1 MSKIKTYNDL
11 IAIGDN
17 DKERLDFI
25 RQCITEHEASDLF
38 KQAKIGNE
46 YMSGQNTTIVN
57 YQKTLV
63 TKTGQIVQDKWS
75 PNHKTASNFFNR
87 FVTQETQ
94 YLLGNGV
101 TWQNESTG
109 KKLGDDFDVRL
120 QQAAKAALSGALAFG
135 FFNVDH
141 VEVFSIAGTAADPTY
156 FRPLYDENNGSLRAG
171 IRYWRLDTSKPLRAT
186 LYEEDGFT
194 ECIWNRREENG
205 KTDEEGI
212 ILQPKRA
219 YKLNTVTTEADGT
232 KIYSGENYPSF
243 PIIPL
248 WGNPLHQS
256 ELIGLREKIDAYDLL
271 QNGFVNDLDSA
282 QIYWIIKN
290 ANGIDNEELAQFLD
304 QLKSMHAA
312 NTGDLTDIQ
321 PVTVDIPYNA
331 REVILTRLERQ
342 LYKDYKALDA
352 DSIASGATTATQ
364 IKAAYEPME
373 IKSCEFEGCVLDF
386 LYGLLKVAGIDNEKP
401 SFTRTRIVNT
411 QEEVQIVLTAAS
423 YLGEEYTIRKI
434 LTLLG
439 DGDKADKIIQEH
451 DANEME
457 RMAGV
462 LNGLSGRNNGNAYQ
476 RAGSVG
482 EPGVQES

>member
-1 MSKIKTYNDL
+1 VRKIKTYNDL
-11 IAIGDN
+11 VDVGDG
-17 DKERLDFI
+17 DRERLDFI
-25 RQCITEHEASDLF
+25 RQCITAHEASDLF
-38 KQAKIGNE
+38 KTAKIGNE
-46 YMSGQNTTIVN
+46 YLKEQNTTIVN
-57 YQKTLV
+57 AQKTLV

-101 TWQNESTG
+101 TWQSESTG
-109 KKLGDDFDVRL
+109 KKLGQDFDVRL
-120 QQAAKAALSGALAFG
+120 QQVAKAALAGGLAFG
-135 FFNVDH
+135 FFNIDH
-141 VEVFSIAGTAADPTY
+141 VEIFAPAGTSVDPAY
-156 FRPLYDENNGSLRAG
+156 FIPLYDENNGSLRAG

-194 ECIWNRREENG
+194 ECIWNRRDVNG
-205 KTDEEGI
+205 KTDEEGA

-219 YKLNTVTTEADGT
+219 YKLNTKTTEADGT

-256 ELIGLREKIDAYDLL
+256 ELVGLREKIDAYDLL

-290 ANGIDNEELAQFLD
+290 ANGADNEELAQFLD
-304 QLKSMHAA
+304 QLRSMHAA
-312 NTGDLTDIQ
+312 NTGEMTDIQ
-321 PVTVDIPYNA
+321 PVTIDIPYNA
-331 REVILTRLERQ
+331 REVILNRLERQ
-342 LYKDYKALDA
+342 LYKDFRALDTEA
-352 DSIASGATTATQ
+352 IAGGAATATQ

-373 IKSCEFEGCVLDF
+373 IKSSEFEGCVLDF
-386 LYGLLKVAGIDNEKP
+386 LYGLLKVAGIEGEKP

-411 QEEVQIVLTAAS
+411 QEEVTTVLAAS
-423 YLGEEYTIRKI
+423 SLLGDEYSIRKV

-439 DGDKADKIIQEH
+439 DGDKADEIIEKH
-451 DANEME
+451 NADEME

-462 LNGLSGRNNGNAYQ
+462 LNGLSGRDNGKADTG
-476 RAGSVG
+476 AGSAG
-482 EPGVQES
+482 QQGVQES

>member
-1 MSKIKTYNDL
+1 MSKIKTFNDL
-11 IAIGDN
+11 VDVGDG
-17 DKERLDFI
+17 DRERLDFI
-25 RQCITEHEASDLF
+25 RQCITAHEASDLF
-38 KQAKIGNE
+38 KIAKIGNE

-57 YQKTLV
+57 AQKTLV
-63 TKTGQIVQDKWS
+63 TKTGQIVQDKWT
-75 PNHKTASNFFNR
+75 PNHKTVSNFFNR
-87 FVTQETQ
+87 FVTQEVQ

-109 KKLGDDFDVRL
+109 KKLGQDFDVRL
-120 QQAAKAALSGALAFG
+120 QQEAKAALAGGLAFG
-135 FFNVDH
+135 FFNIDH
-141 VEVFSIAGTAADPTY
+141 VEIFAPAGTSADPAY
-156 FRPLYDENNGSLRAG
+156 FIPLYDENNGSLRAG

-194 ECIWNRREENG
+194 ECIWNRRDVKG
-205 KTDEEGI
+205 KTDEEGAI
-212 ILQPKRA
+212 FQPKRA
-219 YKLNTVTTEADGT
+219 YKLNTQTTEADGT

-256 ELIGLREKIDAYDLL
+256 ELVGLREKIDAYDLL

-290 ANGIDNEELAQFLD
+290 ANGADNEELAQFLD
-304 QLKSMHAA
+304 QLKSLHAA
-312 NTGDLTDIQ
+312 NTGEMTDIQ

-331 REVILTRLERQ
+331 REVILNRLERQ
-342 LYKDYKALDA
+342 LYKDFRAIDTEA
-352 DSIASGATTATQ
+352 IAGGAATATQ

-373 IKSCEFEGCVLDF
+373 IKSSEFEGCVLDF
-386 LYGLLKVAGIDNEKP
+386 LYGLLKVAGIEGEKP

-411 QEEVQIVLTAAS
+411 QEEVTTVLAAS
-423 YLGEEYTIRKI
+423 SLLGDDYSIRKV

-439 DGDKADKIIQEH
+439 DGDKADEIIEKRSA
-451 DANEME
+451 DEME

-462 LNGLSGRNNGNAYQ
+462 ISGLSGRDNGNADTG
-476 RAGSVG
+476 AGSAG
-482 EPGVQES
+482 QPGVQES